1 MSTYRDMTFCVNTQC
16 NKKCH
21 KYLTCE
27 IEEAAKKFGLPL
39 AVASFICLD
48 KGEDGVYKM
57 ESED

>member
-1 MSTYRDMTFCVNTQC
+1 MTYRDMTFCANTQC
-16 NKKCH
+16 NKKCY

-27 IEEAAKKFGLPL
+27 IEESAKKFGLPL

-48 KGEDGVYKM
+48 KGEEGVYKM